1 MTRHIPAQSG
11 TEVKAVCPRIVMTN
25 VANILGKI
33 IFKNL
38 FMINSFLTVPSVY
51 QRFVNFW
58 LGKGYDRENS
68 YSKSAK

>member
-11 TEVKAVCPRIVMTN
+11 TDVKAACPRIVMTN

-33 IFKNL
+33 TFKNL
-38 FMINSFLTVPSVY
+38 FMINSFLILPSVY
-51 QRFVNFW
+51 QRIVNFW
-58 LGKGYDRENS
+58 LGKVYDRENS